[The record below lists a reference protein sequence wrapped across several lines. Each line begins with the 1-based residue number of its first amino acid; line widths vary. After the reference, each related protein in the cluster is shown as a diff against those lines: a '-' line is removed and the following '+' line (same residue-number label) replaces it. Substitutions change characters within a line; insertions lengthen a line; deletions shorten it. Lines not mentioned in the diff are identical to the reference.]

1 MIIHDKYTINS
12 YLYSKWL
19 NPQNELLPP
28 LLGSQAESSRQ
39 VWEMEFVLDEI
50 RQEKVSSVFLL
61 RQESIS
67 FLCIN
72 TQICVKLRQ
81 KSKHFIKSC
90 LL

>member
-1 MIIHDKYTINS
+1 MIIHDKYIINS